1 MSMSVFRDR
10 TEAGERLAQALER
23 WAGEDVIVLAL
34 PRGGVEVAL
43 PVAERLGAPLDVLVS
58 RKLGAPMQPELGF
71 GAVSEG
77 GAIWVDEE
85 ATRALGLGPQVIEAI
100 ESREREELQ
109 RRVRAYRGGRPLN
122 LEGRTVLLVDDG
134 VATGGTMRAAIR
146 AARALG
152 AARVIVAVPVA
163 APESAAEIR
172 REVDEW
178 VCLQEPSELWA
189 IGVWYRSFPQ
199 LDDDRVLEML
209 GGGKPLESLPPHP
222 PTS

>member
-1 MSMSVFRDR
+1 GR
-10 TEAGERLAQALER
+10 AA
-23 WAGEDVIVLAL
+23 
-34 PRGGVEVAL
+34 
-43 PVAERLGAPLDVLVS
+43 
-58 RKLGAPMQPELGF
+58 
-71 GAVSEG
+71 EG
-77 GAIWVDEE
+77 GAIVVDV
-85 ATRALGLGPQVIEAI
+85 AAAGAAGLGPRVIEAI
-100 ESREREELQ
+100 ARREREELQ
-109 RRVRAYRGGRPLN
+109 RRVRAYRGGRTPN

-152 AARVIVAVPVA
+152 AARVIGPATAA
-163 APESAAEIR
+163 APERAAEIR

-178 VCLQEPSELWA
+178 VCLEEPSELWA